1 MDVFDEIA
9 AGLRPGVP
17 PAPTTTAKRCS
28 DAELRLGY
36 DLAKKVPDMV
46 QRGFTIETA
55 YGEIV
60 VAPGPCA
67 DAIAN
72 VVRGHLRA
80 QCQLASEGLA

>member
-9 AGLRPGVP
+9 AGIRPGVP
-17 PAPTTTAKRCS
+17 PAPTASAKRCS

-46 QRGFTIETA
+46 QRGFTIETG

-72 VVRGHLRA
+72 VVRGHLQA
-80 QCQLASEGLA
+80 QRQLASEGLA

>member
-9 AGLRPGVP
+9 AGLRPRVP
-17 PAPTTTAKRCS
+17 PAPTAIAKRGS

-60 VAPGPCA
+60 VAPGSCA

-72 VVRGHLRA
+72 VVRGHLQA
-80 QCQLASEGLA
+80 QRQLASDGLA

>member
-9 AGLRPGVP
+9 AGLRPRVP
-17 PAPTTTAKRCS
+17 PAPTAIAKRGS

-72 VVRGHLRA
+72 VVRGHLQA
-80 QCQLASEGLA
+80 QRQLASDGLA

>member
-9 AGLRPGVP
+9 AGIRPGVP
-17 PAPTTTAKRCS
+17 PAPTASAKRCS

-36 DLAKKVPDMV
+36 DLAKKVPDMA

-72 VVRGHLRA
+72 VVRGHLQA
-80 QCQLASEGLA
+80 QRQLASDGLA

>member
-9 AGLRPGVP
+9 AGIRPSVP
-17 PAPTTTAKRCS
+17 LPATASAQRCS

-36 DLAKKVPDMV
+36 DLAKKVPDMA

-72 VVRGHLRA
+72 VVRGHLQA
-80 QCQLASEGLA
+80 QRQLASEGLA

>member
-9 AGLRPGVP
+9 AGLRPRVS
-17 PAPTTTAKRCS
+17 PAPTTIAKRCS

-36 DLAKKVPDMV
+36 DLAKKVPGMV

-72 VVRGHLRA
+72 VVRGHLQA
-80 QCQLASEGLA
+80 QRQLASEGLA

>member
-1 MDVFDEIA
+1 MLNKQEWI
-9 AGLRPGVP
+9 
-17 PAPTTTAKRCS
+17 S
-28 DAELRLGY
+28 Y

-72 VVRGHLRA
+72 VVRGHLQA
-80 QCQLASEGLA
+80 QRQLASEGLA

>member
-17 PAPTTTAKRCS
+17 PAPTATAKRCS

-80 QCQLASEGLA
+80 QRQLASEGLA

>member
-17 PAPTTTAKRCS
+17 PAPTASAKRCS

-46 QRGFTIETA
+46 QRGFTIETG
-55 YGEIV
+55 YGEMV

-72 VVRGHLRA
+72 VVRGHLQA
-80 QCQLASEGLA
+80 QHQLASEGLA